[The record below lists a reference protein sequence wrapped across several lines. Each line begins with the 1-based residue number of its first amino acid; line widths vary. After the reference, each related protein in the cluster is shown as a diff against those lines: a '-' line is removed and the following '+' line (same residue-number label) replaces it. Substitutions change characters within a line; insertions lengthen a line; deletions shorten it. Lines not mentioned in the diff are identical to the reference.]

1 MGASRG
7 VFAKGSC
14 WCRFDIVSEEIRFL
28 FSLFST
34 VHRYRIQDTRY
45 KTGHGRDLTQIAKRA
60 GTTRPENIRR
70 TVMDDEKLV
79 GSASSPQTSPP
90 SMTASSRTT
99 FSHGGATTLGTR
111 RKRQLYNP
119 VDVVADLR
127 HSNDHRAGSLLLV
140 ALVGI
145 MVEWIVLTT

>member
-1 MGASRG
+1 M
-7 VFAKGSC
+7 
-14 WCRFDIVSEEIRFL
+14 
-28 FSLFST
+28 
-34 VHRYRIQDTRY
+34 
-45 KTGHGRDLTQIAKRA
+45 
-60 GTTRPENIRR
+60 
-70 TVMDDEKLV
+70 
-79 GSASSPQTSPP
+79 
-90 SMTASSRTT
+90 
-99 FSHGGATTLGTR
+99 GTR